1 MMSAAT
7 FAIVPAFLRFDVG
20 AVGLEM
26 GGAHGD
32 YARLERCIVAPLLA
46 ISGQPIK
53 SLAGNLGALKGRLL
67 VVDAEDGNV
76 EWNGSIRRSAISN
89 SASDAA
95 DYVVHIDLTTLAFD
109 RLAQLM
115 TIGRTLSGLS
125 LDFQNIDG
133 PLNDD
138 PLDRPI
144 PWDDVQ
150 YPHVAL
156 TNFTLRWT

>member
-46 ISGQPIK
+46 ISGQPIT
-53 SLAGNLGALKGRLL
+53 SSAGNLGALKGRLL

-89 SASDAA
+89 FASDAA